1 MSRGN
6 SIDHLE
12 FFLKKLQNAEPF
24 GLVRPGD
31 GEYAILNDRTISTS
45 DNWTYK
51 AGGCLSHDLRE
62 ALETVLPNFYIG
74 ISCQGC
80 SEPIYNKMRGLLKC
94 APENITYA
102 NIFCNRNW
110 RHFIDYLHGRPF
122 VYVGPGEKDTT
133 EFNVLHRFTIAEKL
147 LERWDEL
154 RDALFHDLDHYIGS
168 FSETLFCFSAGP
180 ISKILVPRYMKMFP
194 SNTYLDVGSALDKFL
209 KGWTNRM
216 YLEESQQYARQVCSF
231 EAPHHSQ
238 VSAVAAV
245 AAVDAAVEAV
255 AVADLTV
262 VLNVFR
268 RPHTLSNQIKAV
280 KYQTCPPKK
289 IIIWVNKADNITIPL
304 NIREEHPDI
313 HIIESSENVGVWGR
327 FTAAI
332 LAQTEYV
339 CVFDDD
345 TIPGRRWFE
354 NCFNTMAKKEGLL
367 GTVGLRFKPGN
378 TYSCFPRIGWPGP
391 NSETEQVDI
400 VGHSWFFKRAWL
412 RHLFQTIPTWPEY
425 FCAGEDIAFS
435 AGLQTAGIPT
445 LVPPHPPGQLE
456 LYGSLP
462 DSAWKYGMEEV
473 GISMNA
479 GQYNKF
485 SICLGDC
492 ISKGFLTMANKAHA
506 NALALIR
513 SKAAAAAAAA
523 MSL

>member
-1 MSRGN
+1 
-6 SIDHLE
+6 
-12 FFLKKLQNAEPF
+12 
-24 GLVRPGD
+24 
-31 GEYAILNDRTISTS
+31 
-45 DNWTYK
+45 
-51 AGGCLSHDLRE
+51 
-62 ALETVLPNFYIG
+62 
-74 ISCQGC
+74 
-80 SEPIYNKMRGLLKC
+80 MRGLLKC
-94 APENITYA
+94 VPENITYA

-110 RHFIDYLHGRPF
+110 RTFINYLRGRPF
-122 VYVGPGEKDTT
+122 VYVGPGEEAAP
-133 EFNVLHRFTIAEKL
+133 EFKVLHRFIISEQL
-147 LERWDEL
+147 LERWDDLCDE
-154 RDALFHDLDHYIGS
+154 LFHDLDHYIGS
-168 FSETLFCFSAGP
+168 FSQTLFCFSAGP

-209 KGWTNRM
+209 KGRTNRM

-231 EAPHHSQ
+231 AAPHHSQ
-238 VSAVAAV
+238 VAVAEAEAGAEAV
-245 AAVDAAVEAV
+245 AEAEAV

-262 VLNVFR
+262 VLNVFK
-268 RPHTLSNQIKAV
+268 RPYTLAAQIKAV
-280 KYQTCPPKK
+280 KGQTCPPKK
-289 IIIWVNKADNITIPL
+289 IMIWVNKADNITLPS

-354 NCFNTMAKKEGLL
+354 NCFNTMAIKEGLL

-378 TYSCFPRIGWPGP
+378 TYNCFPRIGWPGP

-412 RHLFQTIPTWPEY
+412 RHLFQTIPTWPAY

-435 AGLQTAGIPT
+435 AGLQAAGIPT

-462 DSAWKYGMEEV
+462 DSAWKYGMEDV

-479 GQYNKF
+479 GQYSKF

-492 ISKGFLTMANKAHA
+492 ISKGFMTIANKAQA
-506 NALALIR
+506 QALALVR
-513 SKAAAAAAAA
+513 QRKAAAAAAAPA
-523 MSL
+523 APAKLS